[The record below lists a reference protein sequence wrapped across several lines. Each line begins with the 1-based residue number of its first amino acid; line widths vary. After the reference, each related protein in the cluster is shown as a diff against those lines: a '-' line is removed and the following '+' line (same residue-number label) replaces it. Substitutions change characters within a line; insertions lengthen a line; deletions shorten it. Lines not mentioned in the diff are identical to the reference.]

1 MDLNGSAVD
10 INYGED
16 VLTEDAQAE
25 LRCHGKGE
33 LCSGE
38 ECANPSPSRPSSG
51 LPVIDLDAPNLPV
64 DSDAPNLPPGCEQGI
79 TIVRGFPAVAV
90 PDGKALFQ
98 AVMSCVELDDYHG
111 IIEFARHGRTQ
122 WATIR
127 CGFSVALRPE
137 ASTFGQTFP
146 RQLHVRS
153 SSLLHYAICIN
164 SFQAVA
170 AIAVVCPH
178 LLRGRCSV
186 SVTRGQDYP
195 AKEESWGAYDLVNI
209 LSLLYMEEGDADVSQ
224 TGALYSKA
232 LPIFAVAER
241 SLSKFPFLDLPTT
254 AERIAA
260 AGPFAEPVLAAFS
273 NAAVKLSP
281 HA

>member
-1 MDLNGSAVD
+1 M
-10 INYGED
+10 IH
-16 VLTEDAQAE
+16 
-25 LRCHGKGE
+25 RI
-33 LCSGE
+33 LCLG
-38 ECANPSPSRPSSG
+38 PI
-51 LPVIDLDAPNLPV
+51 L
-64 DSDAPNLPPGCEQGI
+64 
-79 TIVRGFPAVAV
+79 AV
-90 PDGKALFQ
+90 PL
-98 AVMSCVELDDYHG
+98 L
-111 IIEFARHGRTQ
+111 T
-122 WATIR
+122 W
-127 CGFSVALRPE
+127 RPH
-137 ASTFGQTFP
+137 P
-146 RQLHVRS
+146 
-153 SSLLHYAICIN
+153 SLLLRRPAS